1 MKTHNLSVIFMK
13 NRSICA
19 PGFAPA
25 LSLLALSLT
34 VGQAHSLEL
43 NPVVISA
50 TRTEQ
55 ALSEVLSSVSV
66 ITRQDIEKSQAPSL
80 ADLLQGEAGFEFGRN
95 GGPGSTTSFFL
106 RGQNSINVMLLIDG
120 VRSQVDGIG
129 ALQVTDM
136 PLAQIERIEILR
148 GNASALYGDAAV
160 GGVIS
165 IWTRQGKGQPVAY
178 GSVTLGSRNSNGLH
192 AGVGGTVNDLSF
204 NVQGGRTS
212 SNGFSAMNPSVNTR
226 VNPDN
231 DAYSNEY
238 VSAKLDKKIGAD
250 FNMGL
255 RLQSTR
261 AKADFDSGSSF
272 AGDKPSDIN
281 LLKSHNDQAGFYA
294 RMAVTDDWV
303 SALDFSHSSLGYENT
318 KNGSLL
324 IDGTLKG
331 TQDAL
336 RWFNTVQARMQS
348 SLSFGIEKSTDHYS
362 ASGSYG
368 YGMRREGMGYF
379 AGLTE
384 KMDRWTFQV
393 NARRD
398 QIQLSRTDDYGT
410 VSSVQNNNAG
420 LLGLGYTLTPAWR
433 LTATVSTGFRAPTAY
448 EVSTNPQVKSENY
461 ASKEVGASYS
471 TGEALARLVYF
482 QADTR
487 DAIDYDKNYRAVN
500 IGQTQNQGLEAT
512 LRAQWMGNTIKA
524 SMVSQDPRNLTLAMP
539 QARRAKTYGSLD
551 ISRPLAGY
559 DIGAKLYASGERKD
573 SPYASTMLGEYSV
586 WSFYAS
592 RKINEGWTARMR
604 LENVFD
610 KQYQLASGY
619 NTPGRGLFAT
629 LQYSPK

>member
-1 MKTHNLSVIFMK
+1 MK
-13 NRSICA
+13 NRWIRSR
-19 PGFAPA
+19 GFVPA
-25 LSLLALSLT
+25 LSFLALSVL
-34 VGQAHSLEL
+34 VGHAHSLEL

-50 TRTEQ
+50 TRTVQ
-55 ALSEVLSSVSV
+55 PLSEVLSSVSV

-106 RGQNSINVMLLIDG
+106 RGQNSINVVLLIDG

-165 IWTRQGKGQPVAY
+165 VWTRQGKGEPAAY
-178 GSVTLGSRNSNGLH
+178 GSVTLGSRNTYGLH

-204 NVQGGRTS
+204 HVQGGRAGS
-212 SNGFSAMNPSVNTR
+212 DGFSAMNPSMNAR

-231 DAYSNEY
+231 DGYSKEY
-238 VSAKLDKKIGAD
+238 VSANLDKKVAAD

-261 AKADFDSGSSF
+261 AQADFDSGSSF
-272 AGDKPSDIN
+272 AGDKPSDLN
-281 LLKSHNDQAGFYA
+281 LLKSHNDQASLYA
-294 RMAVTDDWV
+294 RKAITDHWV
-303 SALDFSHSSLGYENT
+303 SGLDFSHSSLGYENT
-318 KNGSLL
+318 KNGILL
-324 IDGTLKG
+324 NDGTLKG

-336 RWFNTVQARMQS
+336 RWFNTVQARKQS
-348 SLSFGIEKSTDHYS
+348 SFIFGIDKSIDHYS

-384 KMDRWTFQV
+384 KIDRWTFQL

-398 QIQLSRTDDYGT
+398 QIQLSRSDDYGT
-410 VSSVQNNNAG
+410 VGSVQNINSG
-420 LLGLGYTLTPAWR
+420 LLGLGYALTSAWR
-433 LTATVSTGFRAPTAY
+433 LTATVSSGFRAPTAY
-448 EVSTNPQVKSENY
+448 EVSTNTQVKSENY
-461 ASKEVGASYS
+461 VSKEVGVSYVA
-471 TGEALARLVYF
+471 GDALARLVYF
-482 QADTR
+482 QTDTR
-487 DAIDYDKNYRAVN
+487 DAIDYDPDYRAVN
-500 IGQTQNQGLEAT
+500 IGQTQNKGLEAS
-512 LRAQWMGNTIKA
+512 LRSQWMGNNIRA
-524 SMVSQDPRNLTLAMP
+524 SLVDQDPRNMTLGMP
-539 QARRAKTYGSLD
+539 QARRAKTYGSFD
-551 ISRPLAGY
+551 ISRPWAGY

-573 SPYASTMLGEYSV
+573 SPYSSTLLGGYAV

-592 RKINEGWTARMR
+592 RKIDERWTARLR
-604 LENVFD
+604 LENAFD
-610 KQYQLASGY
+610 KSYQLASGY
-619 NTPGRGLFAT
+619 NTPGRSVLAT

>member
-1 MKTHNLSVIFMK
+1 MK
-13 NRSICA
+13 NRWIRSR
-19 PGFAPA
+19 GFVPALSFLA
-25 LSLLALSLT
+25 LSLL
-34 VGQAHSLEL
+34 VGHAHSLEL
-43 NPVVISA
+43 NPVVVSA
-50 TRTEQ
+50 TRIEQ
-55 ALSEVLSSVSV
+55 PLSEVLSSVSV

-106 RGQNSINVMLLIDG
+106 RGQNSINVVLLIDG

-165 IWTRQGKGQPVAY
+165 VWTRQGKGEPAAY
-178 GSVTLGSRNSNGLH
+178 GSVTLGSRNTYGIH
-192 AGVGGTVNDLSF
+192 AGMGGTVNDLSF
-204 NVQGGRTS
+204 NVQGGRS
-212 SNGFSAMNPSVNTR
+212 GSDGFSAMNPSMNAR

-231 DAYSNEY
+231 DGYSKEY
-238 VSAKLDKKIGAD
+238 VSAKLDKKVNAD

-272 AGDKPSDIN
+272 SGDKPSDIN
-281 LLKSHNDQAGFYA
+281 VLKSHNDQAALYA
-294 RMAVTDDWV
+294 RKAITDHWV
-303 SALDFSHSSLGYENT
+303 SALDFAHSSLGYENT
-318 KNGSLL
+318 KNGILL
-324 IDGTLKG
+324 NDGTLKG

-336 RWFNTVQARMQS
+336 RWFNTVQARTQS
-348 SLSFGIEKSTDHYS
+348 SFIFGIDKSIDHYS

-384 KMDRWTFQV
+384 KMDRWTFQA

-410 VSSVQNNNAG
+410 VGSVQNINSG
-420 LLGLGYTLTPAWR
+420 LLGLGYALTPSWR

-448 EVSTNPQVKSENY
+448 EVSTNTQVKSENY
-461 ASKEVGASYS
+461 ASKEVGVSYVA
-471 TGEALARLVYF
+471 GDALARLVYF
-482 QADTR
+482 QTDTR

-500 IGQTQNQGLEAT
+500 IGQTDNKGLEAS
-512 LRAQWMGNTIKA
+512 LRSQWMGNNINV
-524 SMVSQDPRNLTLAMP
+524 SMVNQDPRNVTLGMP
-539 QARRAKTYGSLD
+539 QARRAKTYGSFD

-573 SPYASTMLGEYSV
+573 SPYSSTLLGGYAV

-592 RKINEGWTARMR
+592 RKIDERWTARLR
-604 LENVFD
+604 LENAFD
-610 KQYQLASGY
+610 KSYQLASGY

-629 LQYSPK
+629 LQYSPR

>member
-1 MKTHNLSVIFMK
+1 MK
-13 NRSICA
+13 NRLIR
-19 PGFAPA
+19 PRGFVPA
-25 LSLLALSLT
+25 LSVLAWSWLVS
-34 VGQAHSLEL
+34 QAHSLEL

-66 ITRQDIEKSQAPSL
+66 ITRQEIEKSQAPSL
-80 ADLLQGEAGFEFGRN
+80 ADLLQGETGFEFGRN

-106 RGQNSINVMLLIDG
+106 RGQNSINVVLLIDG

-165 IWTRQGKGQPVAY
+165 IWTRQGKGEPAAY
-178 GSVTLGSRNSNGLH
+178 GSVTLGSRNTYGIH

-204 NVQGGRTS
+204 NVQGGRS
-212 SNGFSAMNPSVNTR
+212 GSDGFSAMIPSMNAR

-231 DAYSNEY
+231 DGYIKEY
-238 VSAKLDKKIGAD
+238 VSAKLDKKIDAD

-261 AKADFDSGSSF
+261 AKADYDSGSSF

-281 LLKSHNDQAGFYA
+281 LLKSHNDQASLYA
-294 RMAVTDDWV
+294 RKAITDHWV

-318 KNGSLL
+318 KNSILL
-324 IDGTLKG
+324 NDGTLKG

-336 RWFNTVQARMQS
+336 RWFNTVQARTQS
-348 SLSFGIEKSTDHYS
+348 SISFGIDKSIDQYS
-362 ASGSYG
+362 ASGNYG

-410 VSSVQNNNAG
+410 VSSVQNINSG
-420 LLGLGYTLTPAWR
+420 LLGLGYSLTPAWR
-433 LTATVSTGFRAPTAY
+433 LTATVSSGFRAPTAY
-448 EVSTNPQVKSENY
+448 EVSTNTQVKSENY
-461 ASKEVGASYS
+461 ASKEVGASYA
-471 TGEALARLVYF
+471 TGDALARLVYF
-482 QADTR
+482 QTDTR

-500 IGQTQNQGLEAT
+500 IGQTENTGLEAT
-512 LRAQWMGNTIKA
+512 LRSQWMGNNIKA
-524 SMVSQDPRNLTLAMP
+524 SMVNQDPRNVTLGMP

-573 SPYASTMLGEYSV
+573 SPYSSTMLGGYSV
-586 WSFYAS
+586 LSFYAS
-592 RKINEGWTARMR
+592 QKIDERWSARVR

-629 LQYSPK
+629 LRYSPK

>member
-1 MKTHNLSVIFMK
+1 MK
-13 NRSICA
+13 NRLIRSR
-19 PGFAPA
+19 GFVPA
-25 LSLLALSLT
+25 LSVLALLLL
-34 VGQAHSLEL
+34 VGQVHSLEL

-50 TRTEQ
+50 TRIQ
-55 ALSEVLSSVSV
+55 QPLSEVLSSVSV

-106 RGQNSINVMLLIDG
+106 RGQNSINVVLLIDG

-165 IWTRQGKGQPVAY
+165 IWTRQGKGEPAAY
-178 GSVTLGSRNSNGLH
+178 GSVTLGSRNTYGMH

-204 NVQGGRTS
+204 NVQGGRTGS
-212 SNGFSAMNPSVNTR
+212 GGFSAMNPLMNAR

-231 DAYSNEY
+231 DGYSKEY
-238 VSAKLDKKIGAD
+238 VSAKLDKKVDAD

-281 LLKSHNDQAGFYA
+281 LLKSHNDQAALYA
-294 RMAVTDDWV
+294 RKAITDHWV
-303 SALDFSHSSLGYENT
+303 SALDFAHSSLGYENT

-336 RWFNTVQARMQS
+336 RWFNTVQARTQS
-348 SLSFGIEKSTDHYS
+348 SLSFGIDKSIDQYS
-362 ASGSYG
+362 ASGNYG
-368 YGMRREGMGYF
+368 YGMRREGLGYF

-384 KMDRWTFQV
+384 KMDRWTLQV

-410 VSSVQNNNAG
+410 VSSVQNSNSG
-420 LLGLGYTLTPAWR
+420 LLGLGYSLTPAWR

-448 EVSTNPQVKSENY
+448 EVSTNTQVKSENY
-461 ASKEVGASYS
+461 ASKEVAASYAS
-471 TGEALARLVYF
+471 GDALARLVYF
-482 QADTR
+482 QTDTR
-487 DAIDYDKNYRAVN
+487 DAIDYDKNYSAVN
-500 IGQTQNQGLEAT
+500 IGQTENKGLEAT
-512 LRAQWMGNTIKA
+512 LRSQWMGNNIKA
-524 SMVSQDPRNLTLAMP
+524 SMVNQDPRNVTLAMP

-559 DIGAKLYASGERKD
+559 DIGVKLYASGERKD
-573 SPYASTMLGEYSV
+573 SPYSSTMLGGYSV

-592 RKINEGWTARMR
+592 RKIDERWTARVR

-629 LQYSPK
+629 LQYSPQ

>member
-1 MKTHNLSVIFMK
+1 MK
-13 NRSICA
+13 NRWIRSR
-19 PGFAPA
+19 GFVPALSFLA
-25 LSLLALSLT
+25 LSLL
-34 VGQAHSLEL
+34 VGHAHSLEL
-43 NPVVISA
+43 NPVVVSA
-50 TRTEQ
+50 TRIEQ
-55 ALSEVLSSVSV
+55 PLSEVLSSVSV

-106 RGQNSINVMLLIDG
+106 RGQNSINVVLLIDG

-165 IWTRQGKGQPVAY
+165 VWTRQGKGEPAAY
-178 GSVTLGSRNSNGLH
+178 GSVTLGSRNTYGIH
-192 AGVGGTVNDLSF
+192 AGMGGTVNDLSF
-204 NVQGGRTS
+204 NVHGGRS
-212 SNGFSAMNPSVNTR
+212 GSDGFSAMNPSMNAR

-231 DAYSNEY
+231 DGYSKEY
-238 VSAKLDKKIGAD
+238 VSAKLDKKVNSD

-272 AGDKPSDIN
+272 SGDKPSDIN
-281 LLKSHNDQAGFYA
+281 VLKSHNDQAALYA
-294 RMAVTDDWV
+294 RKAITDHWV
-303 SALDFSHSSLGYENT
+303 SALDFAHSSLGYENT
-318 KNGSLL
+318 KNGILL
-324 IDGTLKG
+324 NDGTLKG

-336 RWFNTVQARMQS
+336 RWFNTVQARTQS
-348 SLSFGIEKSTDHYS
+348 SFIFGIDKSIDHYS

-384 KMDRWTFQV
+384 KMDRWTFQA

-410 VSSVQNNNAG
+410 VGSVQNINSG
-420 LLGLGYTLTPAWR
+420 LLGLGYALTPSWR

-448 EVSTNPQVKSENY
+448 EVSTNTQVKSENY
-461 ASKEVGASYS
+461 ASKEVGVSYVA
-471 TGEALARLVYF
+471 GDALARLVYF
-482 QADTR
+482 QTDTR

-500 IGQTQNQGLEAT
+500 IGQTDNKGLEAS
-512 LRAQWMGNTIKA
+512 LRSQWMGNNINV
-524 SMVSQDPRNLTLAMP
+524 SMVNQDPRNVTLGMP
-539 QARRAKTYGSLD
+539 QARRAKTYGSFD

-573 SPYASTMLGEYSV
+573 SPYSSTLLGGYAV

-592 RKINEGWTARMR
+592 RKIDERWTARLR
-604 LENVFD
+604 LENAFD
-610 KQYQLASGY
+610 KSYQLASGY

-629 LQYSPK
+629 LQYSPR

>member
-1 MKTHNLSVIFMK
+1 MK
-13 NRSICA
+13 NRLLRSR
-19 PGFAPA
+19 GFVPALSVLA
-25 LSLLALSLT
+25 LSLL

-43 NPVVISA
+43 NPMVISA

-55 ALSEVLSSVSV
+55 PLSEVLSSVSV

-106 RGQNSINVMLLIDG
+106 RGQNSINVVLLIDG

-165 IWTRQGKGQPVAY
+165 IWTLQGKGEPAAY
-178 GSVTLGSRNSNGLH
+178 GSVTLGSRNTYGIH
-192 AGVGGTVNDLSF
+192 AGMGGTLNDLSF
-204 NVQGGRTS
+204 NVQGGRS
-212 SNGFSAMNPSVNTR
+212 GSDGFSAMNPSMNAR

-231 DAYSNEY
+231 DGYSNEY
-238 VSAKLDKKIGAD
+238 VSAKLDKKVDAD

-272 AGDKPSDIN
+272 SGDKPSDIN
-281 LLKSHNDQAGFYA
+281 VLKSHNDQAALYA
-294 RMAVTDDWV
+294 HKAVTDHWV
-303 SALDFSHSSLGYENT
+303 TALDFAHSSLGYENT

-336 RWFNTVQARMQS
+336 RWFNTVQARTQS
-348 SLSFGIEKSTDHYS
+348 SLSFGIDKSIDQYS
-362 ASGSYG
+362 ASGNYG
-368 YGMRREGMGYF
+368 YGMRREGLGYF

-384 KMDRWTFQV
+384 KMDQWTLQV

-398 QIQLSRTDDYGT
+398 QIQLSRTNDYGT
-410 VSSVQNNNAG
+410 ASSVQNSNSG
-420 LLGLGYTLTPAWR
+420 LLGLGYSLTPSWR

-448 EVSTNPQVKSENY
+448 EISTNTQVKSENY
-461 ASKEVGASYS
+461 ASKEVGASYAA
-471 TGEALARLVYF
+471 GDALARLVYF
-482 QADTR
+482 QTDTR
-487 DAIDYDKNYRAVN
+487 DAIDYDKNFRAVN
-500 IGQTQNQGLEAT
+500 IGQTENKGLEAT
-512 LRAQWMGNTIKA
+512 LRSQWMGNNIKA
-524 SMVSQDPRNLTLAMP
+524 SMVNQDPRNVTLAMP

-573 SPYASTMLGEYSV
+573 SPYSSTMLGGYSV
-586 WSFYAS
+586 LSFYVS
-592 RKINEGWTARMR
+592 RKIDERWTARVR

-629 LQYSPK
+629 LQYSPN

>member
-1 MKTHNLSVIFMK
+1 
-13 NRSICA
+13 
-19 PGFAPA
+19 
-25 LSLLALSLT
+25 
-34 VGQAHSLEL
+34 
-43 NPVVISA
+43 
-50 TRTEQ
+50 
-55 ALSEVLSSVSV
+55 
-66 ITRQDIEKSQAPSL
+66 
-80 ADLLQGEAGFEFGRN
+80 
-95 GGPGSTTSFFL
+95 
-106 RGQNSINVMLLIDG
+106 
-120 VRSQVDGIG
+120 VDGIG

-165 IWTRQGKGQPVAY
+165 IWTRQGKGEPAAY
-178 GSVTLGSRNSNGLH
+178 GSVTLGSRNTYGIH
-192 AGVGGTVNDLSF
+192 AGMGGTLNDLSF
-204 NVQGGRTS
+204 NVQGGRS
-212 SNGFSAMNPSVNTR
+212 GSDGFSAMNPSMNAR

-231 DAYSNEY
+231 DGYSNEY
-238 VSAKLDKKIGAD
+238 VSAKLDKKVDAD

-272 AGDKPSDIN
+272 SGDKPSDIN
-281 LLKSHNDQAGFYA
+281 VLKSHNDQAALYA
-294 RMAVTDDWV
+294 RKAVTDHWV
-303 SALDFSHSSLGYENT
+303 TALDFAHSSLGYENT

-336 RWFNTVQARMQS
+336 RWFNTVQARTQS
-348 SLSFGIEKSTDHYS
+348 SLSFGIDKSIDQYS
-362 ASGSYG
+362 ASGNYG
-368 YGMRREGMGYF
+368 YGMRREGLGYF

-384 KMDRWTFQV
+384 KMDQWTLQV

-398 QIQLSRTDDYGT
+398 QIQLSRTNDYGT
-410 VSSVQNNNAG
+410 ASSVQNSNSG
-420 LLGLGYTLTPAWR
+420 LLGLGYSLTPSWR

-448 EVSTNPQVKSENY
+448 EISTNTQVKSENY
-461 ASKEVGASYS
+461 ASKEVGASYAA
-471 TGEALARLVYF
+471 GDALARLVYF
-482 QADTR
+482 QTDTR
-487 DAIDYDKNYRAVN
+487 DAIDYDKNFRAVN
-500 IGQTQNQGLEAT
+500 IGQTENKGLEAT
-512 LRAQWMGNTIKA
+512 LRSQWMGNNIKA
-524 SMVSQDPRNLTLAMP
+524 SMVNQDPRNVTLAMP

-573 SPYASTMLGEYSV
+573 SPYSSTMLGGYSV
-586 WSFYAS
+586 LSFYVS
-592 RKINEGWTARMR
+592 RKIDERWTARVR

-629 LQYSPK
+629 LQYSPN

>member
-1 MKTHNLSVIFMK
+1 MK
-13 NRSICA
+13 NRWIRSR
-19 PGFAPA
+19 GFVPVLSFLA
-25 LSLLALSLT
+25 LSLL
-34 VGQAHSLEL
+34 VGHAHSLEL
-43 NPVVISA
+43 NPVVVSA
-50 TRTEQ
+50 TRIEQ
-55 ALSEVLSSVSV
+55 PLSEVLSSVSV

-106 RGQNSINVMLLIDG
+106 RGQNSINVVLLIDG

-165 IWTRQGKGQPVAY
+165 VWTRQGKGEPAAY
-178 GSVTLGSRNSNGLH
+178 GSVTLGSRNTYGIH
-192 AGVGGTVNDLSF
+192 AGMGGTVNDLSF
-204 NVQGGRTS
+204 NVQGGRS
-212 SNGFSAMNPSVNTR
+212 GSDGFSAMNPSMNAR

-231 DAYSNEY
+231 DGYSKEY
-238 VSAKLDKKIGAD
+238 VSAKLDKKVNSD

-272 AGDKPSDIN
+272 SGDKPSDIN
-281 LLKSHNDQAGFYA
+281 VLKSRNDQAALYA
-294 RMAVTDDWV
+294 RKAITDHWV
-303 SALDFSHSSLGYENT
+303 SALDFAHSSLGYENT
-318 KNGSLL
+318 KNGILL
-324 IDGTLKG
+324 NDGTLKG

-336 RWFNTVQARMQS
+336 RWFNTVQARTQS
-348 SLSFGIEKSTDHYS
+348 SFIFGIDKSIDHYS

-384 KMDRWTFQV
+384 KMDRWTFQA

-410 VSSVQNNNAG
+410 VGSVQNINSG
-420 LLGLGYTLTPAWR
+420 LLGLGYALTPSWR

-448 EVSTNPQVKSENY
+448 EVSTNTQVKSENY
-461 ASKEVGASYS
+461 ASKEVGVSYVA
-471 TGEALARLVYF
+471 GDALARLVYF
-482 QADTR
+482 QTDTR

-500 IGQTQNQGLEAT
+500 IGQTDNKGLEAS
-512 LRAQWMGNTIKA
+512 LRSQWMGNNINV
-524 SMVSQDPRNLTLAMP
+524 SMVNQDPRNVTLGMP
-539 QARRAKTYGSLD
+539 QARRAKTYGSFD

-573 SPYASTMLGEYSV
+573 SPYSSTLLGGYAV

-592 RKINEGWTARMR
+592 RKIDERWTARLR
-604 LENVFD
+604 LENAFD
-610 KQYQLASGY
+610 KSYQLASGY

-629 LQYSPK
+629 LQYSPR

>member
-1 MKTHNLSVIFMK
+1 MK
-13 NRSICA
+13 NRLNRSR
-19 PGFAPA
+19 GFVPA
-25 LSLLALSLT
+25 LSVLAWSLL

-50 TRTEQ
+50 TRTAQ
-55 ALSEVLSSVSV
+55 PLSEVLSSVSV

-106 RGQNSINVMLLIDG
+106 RGQNSINVVLLIDG

-165 IWTRQGKGQPVAY
+165 IWTRQGKGEPAAY
-178 GSVTLGSRNSNGLH
+178 GSVTLGSRNTYGMH
-192 AGVGGTVNDLSF
+192 AGVGGTLNDLSF
-204 NVQGGRTS
+204 NVQGGRS
-212 SNGFSAMNPSVNTR
+212 GSDGFSAMNPSMNAR

-231 DAYSNEY
+231 DAYSKEY
-238 VSAKLDKKIGAD
+238 VSAKLDKKVDAD

-281 LLKSHNDQAGFYA
+281 LLKSHNDQAALYA
-294 RMAVTDDWV
+294 RKAITDHWV
-303 SALDFSHSSLGYENT
+303 SALDFAHSSLGYENT

-336 RWFNTVQARMQS
+336 RWFNTVQARTQS
-348 SLSFGIEKSTDHYS
+348 SLNFGIDKSIDQYS
-362 ASGSYG
+362 ASGNYG
-368 YGMRREGMGYF
+368 YGMRREGLGYF

-384 KMDRWTFQV
+384 KMDRWTLQV

-410 VSSVQNNNAG
+410 VSSVQNINSG

-448 EVSTNPQVKSENY
+448 EVSTNTQVKSENY
-461 ASKEVGASYS
+461 ASKEVAASYA
-471 TGEALARLVYF
+471 TGDSLARLVYF
-482 QADTR
+482 QTDTR
-487 DAIDYDKNYRAVN
+487 DAIDYDKNYSAVN
-500 IGQTQNQGLEAT
+500 IGQTENQGLEAT
-512 LRAQWMGNTIKA
+512 LRSQWMGNNVKA
-524 SMVSQDPRNLTLAMP
+524 SMVNQDPRNVTLAMP

-559 DIGAKLYASGERKD
+559 DIGVKLYASGERKD
-573 SPYASTMLGEYSV
+573 SPYSSTMLGGYSV

-592 RKINEGWTARMR
+592 RKIDERWTARVR

>member
-1 MKTHNLSVIFMK
+1 MK
-13 NRSICA
+13 NRWIRSR
-19 PGFAPA
+19 GFVPALSFLA
-25 LSLLALSLT
+25 LSLL
-34 VGQAHSLEL
+34 VGHAHSLEL
-43 NPVVISA
+43 NPVVVSA
-50 TRTEQ
+50 TRIEQ
-55 ALSEVLSSVSV
+55 PLSEVLSSVSV

-106 RGQNSINVMLLIDG
+106 RGQNSINVVLLIDG

-165 IWTRQGKGQPVAY
+165 VWTRQGKGEPAAY
-178 GSVTLGSRNSNGLH
+178 GSVTLGSRNTYGIH
-192 AGVGGTVNDLSF
+192 AGMGGTVNDLSF
-204 NVQGGRTS
+204 NVQGGRS
-212 SNGFSAMNPSVNTR
+212 GSDGFSAMNPLMNAR

-231 DAYSNEY
+231 DGYSKEY
-238 VSAKLDKKIGAD
+238 VSAKLDKKVNAD

-272 AGDKPSDIN
+272 SGDKPSDIN
-281 LLKSHNDQAGFYA
+281 VLKSHNDQAAFYA
-294 RMAVTDDWV
+294 RKAITDHWV
-303 SALDFSHSSLGYENT
+303 SALDFAHSSLGYENT
-318 KNGSLL
+318 KNGILL
-324 IDGTLKG
+324 NDGTLKG

-336 RWFNTVQARMQS
+336 RWFNTVQARTQS
-348 SLSFGIEKSTDHYS
+348 SFIFGIDKSIDHYS

-384 KMDRWTFQV
+384 KMDRWTFQA

-410 VSSVQNNNAG
+410 VGSVQNINSG
-420 LLGLGYTLTPAWR
+420 LLGLGYALTPSWR

-448 EVSTNPQVKSENY
+448 EVSTNTQVKSENY
-461 ASKEVGASYS
+461 ASKEVGVSYVA
-471 TGEALARLVYF
+471 GDALARLVYF
-482 QADTR
+482 QTDTR

-500 IGQTQNQGLEAT
+500 IGQTDNKGLEAS
-512 LRAQWMGNTIKA
+512 LRSQWMGNNIKV
-524 SMVSQDPRNLTLAMP
+524 SMVNQDPRNVTLGMP
-539 QARRAKTYGSLD
+539 QARRAKTYGSFD

-573 SPYASTMLGEYSV
+573 SPYSSTLLGGYAV

-592 RKINEGWTARMR
+592 RKIDERWTARLR
-604 LENVFD
+604 LENAFD
-610 KQYQLASGY
+610 KSYQLASGY

-629 LQYSPK
+629 LQYSPR

>member
-1 MKTHNLSVIFMK
+1 MK
-13 NRSICA
+13 NRWIRSR
-19 PGFAPA
+19 GFVPALSFLA
-25 LSLLALSLT
+25 LSLL
-34 VGQAHSLEL
+34 VGHAHSLEL
-43 NPVVISA
+43 NPVVVSA
-50 TRTEQ
+50 TRIEQ
-55 ALSEVLSSVSV
+55 PLSEVLSSVSV

-106 RGQNSINVMLLIDG
+106 RGQNSINVVLLIDG

-165 IWTRQGKGQPVAY
+165 VWTRQGKGEPAAY
-178 GSVTLGSRNSNGLH
+178 GSVTLGSRNTYGIH
-192 AGVGGTVNDLSF
+192 AGMGGTVNDLSF
-204 NVQGGRTS
+204 NVQGGRS
-212 SNGFSAMNPSVNTR
+212 GSDGFSAMNPPMNAR

-231 DAYSNEY
+231 DGYSKEY
-238 VSAKLDKKIGAD
+238 VSAKLDKKVNAD

-272 AGDKPSDIN
+272 SGDKPSDIN
-281 LLKSHNDQAGFYA
+281 VLKSHNDQAALYA
-294 RMAVTDDWV
+294 RKAITDHWV
-303 SALDFSHSSLGYENT
+303 SALDFAHSSLGYENT
-318 KNGSLL
+318 KNGILL
-324 IDGTLKG
+324 NDGTLKG

-336 RWFNTVQARMQS
+336 RWFNTVQARTQS
-348 SLSFGIEKSTDHYS
+348 SFIFGIDKSIDHYS

-384 KMDRWTFQV
+384 KMDRWTFQA

-410 VSSVQNNNAG
+410 VGSVQNINSG
-420 LLGLGYTLTPAWR
+420 LLGLGYALTPSWR

-448 EVSTNPQVKSENY
+448 EVSTNTQVKSENY
-461 ASKEVGASYS
+461 ASKEVGVSYVA
-471 TGEALARLVYF
+471 GDALARLVYF
-482 QADTR
+482 QTDTR

-500 IGQTQNQGLEAT
+500 IGQTDNKGLEAS
-512 LRAQWMGNTIKA
+512 LRSQWMGNNINV
-524 SMVSQDPRNLTLAMP
+524 SMVNQDPRNVTLGMP
-539 QARRAKTYGSLD
+539 QARRAKTYGSFD

-573 SPYASTMLGEYSV
+573 SPYSSTLLGGYAV

-592 RKINEGWTARMR
+592 RKIDERWTARLR
-604 LENVFD
+604 LENAFD
-610 KQYQLASGY
+610 KSYQLASGY

-629 LQYSPK
+629 LQYSPR

>member
-1 MKTHNLSVIFMK
+1 MK
-13 NRSICA
+13 NRWIRSR
-19 PGFAPA
+19 GFVPALSFLA
-25 LSLLALSLT
+25 LSLL
-34 VGQAHSLEL
+34 VGHAHSLEL
-43 NPVVISA
+43 NPVVVSA
-50 TRTEQ
+50 TRIEQ
-55 ALSEVLSSVSV
+55 PLSEVLSSVSV

-106 RGQNSINVMLLIDG
+106 RGQNSINVVLLIDG

-165 IWTRQGKGQPVAY
+165 VWTRQGKGEPAAY
-178 GSVTLGSRNSNGLH
+178 GSVTLGSRNTYGIH
-192 AGVGGTVNDLSF
+192 AGMGGTVNDLSF
-204 NVQGGRTS
+204 NVQGGRS
-212 SNGFSAMNPSVNTR
+212 GSDGFSAMNPSMNAR

-231 DAYSNEY
+231 DGYSKEY
-238 VSAKLDKKIGAD
+238 VSAKLDKKVNAD

-272 AGDKPSDIN
+272 SGDKPSDIN
-281 LLKSHNDQAGFYA
+281 VLKSHNDQAALYA
-294 RMAVTDDWV
+294 RKAITDHWV
-303 SALDFSHSSLGYENT
+303 SALDFAHSSLGYENT
-318 KNGSLL
+318 KNGILL
-324 IDGTLKG
+324 NDGTLKG

-336 RWFNTVQARMQS
+336 RWFNTVQARTQS
-348 SLSFGIEKSTDHYS
+348 SFIFGIDKSIDHYS

-384 KMDRWTFQV
+384 KMDRWTFQA

-410 VSSVQNNNAG
+410 VGSVQNINSG
-420 LLGLGYTLTPAWR
+420 LLGLGYALTPSWR

-448 EVSTNPQVKSENY
+448 EVSTNTQVKSENY
-461 ASKEVGASYS
+461 ASKEVGVSYVA
-471 TGEALARLVYF
+471 GDALARLVYF
-482 QADTR
+482 QTDTR

-500 IGQTQNQGLEAT
+500 IGQTDNKGLEAS
-512 LRAQWMGNTIKA
+512 LRSQWMGNNINV
-524 SMVSQDPRNLTLAMP
+524 SMVNQDPRNVTLGMP
-539 QARRAKTYGSLD
+539 QARRAKTYGSFD
-551 ISRPLAGY
+551 ISRPLASY

-573 SPYASTMLGEYSV
+573 SPYSSTLLGGYAV

-592 RKINEGWTARMR
+592 RKIDERWTARLR
-604 LENVFD
+604 LENAFD
-610 KQYQLASGY
+610 KSYQLASGY

-629 LQYSPK
+629 LQYSPR

>member
-1 MKTHNLSVIFMK
+1 MK
-13 NRSICA
+13 NRLIR
-19 PGFAPA
+19 PRGFAPA
-25 LSLLALSLT
+25 VSVLALSLL

-43 NPVVISA
+43 NPVVVSA

-66 ITRQDIEKSQAPSL
+66 ITRQEIEKSQAPSL
-80 ADLLQGEAGFEFGRN
+80 ADLLQGETGFEFGRN

-106 RGQNSINVMLLIDG
+106 RGQNSINVVVLIDG

-165 IWTRQGKGQPVAY
+165 IWTRQGKGEPAAY
-178 GSVTLGSRNSNGLH
+178 GSVTLGSRNTYGMH

-204 NVQGGRTS
+204 NVQGGRS
-212 SNGFSAMNPSVNTR
+212 GSDGFSAMIPSMNAR

-231 DAYSNEY
+231 DGYIKEY
-238 VSAKLDKKIGAD
+238 VSAKLDKKVDAGL
-250 FNMGL
+250 NMSL

-261 AKADFDSGSSF
+261 AKADYDSGSSF

-281 LLKSHNDQAGFYA
+281 LLKSHNDQASLYA
-294 RMAVTDDWV
+294 RKAITDHWV

-318 KNGSLL
+318 KNSILL
-324 IDGTLKG
+324 NDGTLKG

-336 RWFNTVQARMQS
+336 RWFNTVQARTQS
-348 SLSFGIEKSTDHYS
+348 SISFGIDKSLDHYS
-362 ASGSYG
+362 ASGNYG

-410 VSSVQNNNAG
+410 VSSVQNINSG
-420 LLGLGYTLTPAWR
+420 LLGLGYTLTSAWR

-448 EVSTNPQVKSENY
+448 EVSTNTQVKSENY
-461 ASKEVGASYS
+461 ASKEVGASYAA
-471 TGEALARLVYF
+471 GDALARLVYF
-482 QADTR
+482 QTDTR

-500 IGQTQNQGLEAT
+500 IGQTENTGLEAT
-512 LRAQWMGNTIKA
+512 LQSQWMGNNIKA
-524 SMVSQDPRNLTLAMP
+524 SMVNQDPRNVTLGMP

-573 SPYASTMLGEYSV
+573 SPYSSTMLGGYSV
-586 WSFYAS
+586 LSFYAS
-592 RKINEGWTARMR
+592 QKIDERWSARVR

-629 LQYSPK
+629 LRYSPN

>member
-1 MKTHNLSVIFMK
+1 MK
-13 NRSICA
+13 NRSFCA
-19 PGFAPA
+19 RGFAHAPSWLA
-25 LSLLALSLT
+25 LSLL

-43 NPVVISA
+43 NPVVVSA
-50 TRTEQ
+50 TRLEQ

-106 RGQNSINVMLLIDG
+106 RGQNSINVVLLIDG

-165 IWTRQGKGQPVAY
+165 IWTRQGKGEPAAY
-178 GSVTLGSRNSNGLH
+178 GSVTLGSRNTFGIH

-204 NVQGGRTS
+204 NVQGGRS
-212 SNGFSAMNPSVNTR
+212 GSDGFSAMSPSMNER

-231 DAYSNEY
+231 DGYSKEY
-238 VSAKLDKKIGAD
+238 VSAKLDKKVDTG

-272 AGDKPSDIN
+272 AGDKPSDTN
-281 LLKSHNDQAGFYA
+281 LLKSHNDQASLYA
-294 RMAVTDDWV
+294 RKAITDVWV

-318 KNGSLL
+318 KNSILL
-324 IDGTLKG
+324 SDGTLKG
-331 TQDAL
+331 TQDTL
-336 RWFNTVQARMQS
+336 RWFNTVQARTQS
-348 SLSFGIEKSTDHYS
+348 SLSFGIDKSIDHYS
-362 ASGSYG
+362 ASGNYG

-384 KMDRWTFQV
+384 KMDHWTFQV

-410 VSSVQNNNAG
+410 VSSVQNINSG
-420 LLGLGYTLTPAWR
+420 LLGLGYSLTPAWR

-448 EVSTNPQVKSENY
+448 EVSTNTQVKSENY
-461 ASKEVGASYS
+461 ASKEVGASYAA
-471 TGEALARLVYF
+471 GDALARLVYF
-482 QADTR
+482 QTDTR

-500 IGQTQNQGLEAT
+500 IGQTENKGLEAT
-512 LRAQWMGNTIKA
+512 LRSQWMGNNIKA
-524 SMVSQDPRNLTLAMP
+524 SMVNQDPRNVTLGMP
-539 QARRAKTYGSLD
+539 QARRAKAYGSLD

-573 SPYASTMLGEYSV
+573 SPYSSTMLGGYSV

-592 RKINEGWTARMR
+592 RKIDERWTARVR

-619 NTPGRGLFAT
+619 NTPGRVLLAT

>member
-1 MKTHNLSVIFMK
+1 MK
-13 NRSICA
+13 NRWIRSHDFVPA
-19 PGFAPA
+19 LSFLA
-25 LSLLALSLT
+25 LSLL
-34 VGQAHSLEL
+34 VGHAHSLEL
-43 NPVVISA
+43 NPVVVSA
-50 TRTEQ
+50 TRIEQ
-55 ALSEVLSSVSV
+55 PLSEVLSSVSV

-106 RGQNSINVMLLIDG
+106 RGQNSINVVLLIDG

-129 ALQVTDM
+129 ALQVTDI

-165 IWTRQGKGQPVAY
+165 VWTRQGKGEPAAY
-178 GSVTLGSRNSNGLH
+178 GSVTLGSRNTYGIH
-192 AGVGGTVNDLSF
+192 AGMGGTVNDLSF
-204 NVQGGRTS
+204 NVQGGRS
-212 SNGFSAMNPSVNTR
+212 GSDGFSVMNPSMNAR

-231 DAYSNEY
+231 DGYSKEY
-238 VSAKLDKKIGAD
+238 VSAKLDKKVNAD

-272 AGDKPSDIN
+272 SGDKPSDIN
-281 LLKSHNDQAGFYA
+281 VLKSHSDQAALYA
-294 RMAVTDDWV
+294 RKAITDHWV
-303 SALDFSHSSLGYENT
+303 SALDFAHSSLGYENT
-318 KNGSLL
+318 KNGILL
-324 IDGTLKG
+324 NDGTLKG

-336 RWFNTVQARMQS
+336 RWFNTVQARTQS
-348 SLSFGIEKSTDHYS
+348 SFIFGIDKSIDHYS

-384 KMDRWTFQV
+384 KMDRWTFQA

-410 VSSVQNNNAG
+410 VGSVQNINSG
-420 LLGLGYTLTPAWR
+420 LLGLGYALTPSWR

-448 EVSTNPQVKSENY
+448 EVSTNTQVKSENY
-461 ASKEVGASYS
+461 ASKEVGVSYVA
-471 TGEALARLVYF
+471 GDALARLVYF
-482 QADTR
+482 QTDTR

-500 IGQTQNQGLEAT
+500 IGQTDNKGLEAS
-512 LRAQWMGNTIKA
+512 LRSQWMGNNINV
-524 SMVSQDPRNLTLAMP
+524 SMVNQDPRNVTLGMP
-539 QARRAKTYGSLD
+539 QARRAKTYGSVD

-573 SPYASTMLGEYSV
+573 SPYSSTLLGGYAV

-592 RKINEGWTARMR
+592 RKIDERWTARLR
-604 LENVFD
+604 LENAFD
-610 KQYQLASGY
+610 KSYQLASGY

-629 LQYSPK
+629 LQYSPR

>member
-1 MKTHNLSVIFMK
+1 MK
-13 NRSICA
+13 NRWIRSR
-19 PGFAPA
+19 GFVPALSFLA
-25 LSLLALSLT
+25 LSLL
-34 VGQAHSLEL
+34 VGHAHSLEL
-43 NPVVISA
+43 NPVVVSA
-50 TRTEQ
+50 TRIEQ
-55 ALSEVLSSVSV
+55 PLSEVLSSVSV

-106 RGQNSINVMLLIDG
+106 RGQNSINVVLLIDG

-165 IWTRQGKGQPVAY
+165 VWTRQGKGEPAAY
-178 GSVTLGSRNSNGLH
+178 GSVTLGSRNTYGIH
-192 AGVGGTVNDLSF
+192 AGMGGTVNDLSF
-204 NVQGGRTS
+204 NVQGGRS
-212 SNGFSAMNPSVNTR
+212 GSDGFSVMNPSMNAR

-231 DAYSNEY
+231 DGYSKEY
-238 VSAKLDKKIGAD
+238 VSAKLDKKVNSD

-272 AGDKPSDIN
+272 SGDKPSDIN
-281 LLKSHNDQAGFYA
+281 VLKSHNDQAALYA
-294 RMAVTDDWV
+294 RKAITDHWV
-303 SALDFSHSSLGYENT
+303 SALDFAHSSLGYENT
-318 KNGSLL
+318 KNGILL
-324 IDGTLKG
+324 NDGTLKG

-336 RWFNTVQARMQS
+336 RWFNTVQARTQS
-348 SLSFGIEKSTDHYS
+348 SFIFGIDKSIDHYS

-384 KMDRWTFQV
+384 KMDRWTFQA

-410 VSSVQNNNAG
+410 VGSVQNINSG
-420 LLGLGYTLTPAWR
+420 LLGLGYALTPSWR

-448 EVSTNPQVKSENY
+448 EVSTNTQVKSENY
-461 ASKEVGASYS
+461 ASKEVGVSYVA
-471 TGEALARLVYF
+471 GDALARLVYF
-482 QADTR
+482 QTDTR

-500 IGQTQNQGLEAT
+500 IGQTDNKGLEAS
-512 LRAQWMGNTIKA
+512 LRSQWMGNNINV
-524 SMVSQDPRNLTLAMP
+524 SMVNQDPRNVTLGMP
-539 QARRAKTYGSLD
+539 QARRAKTYGSFD

-573 SPYASTMLGEYSV
+573 SPYSSTLLGGYAV

-592 RKINEGWTARMR
+592 RKIDERWTARLR
-604 LENVFD
+604 LENAFD
-610 KQYQLASGY
+610 KSYQLASGY

-629 LQYSPK
+629 LQYSPR

>member
-1 MKTHNLSVIFMK
+1 MK
-13 NRSICA
+13 NRLIR
-19 PGFAPA
+19 PRGFVPA
-25 LSLLALSLT
+25 LSVLAWSLLVS
-34 VGQAHSLEL
+34 QAHSLEL

-66 ITRQDIEKSQAPSL
+66 ITRQEIEKSQAPSL
-80 ADLLQGEAGFEFGRN
+80 ADLLQGETGFEFGRN

-106 RGQNSINVMLLIDG
+106 RGQNSINVVLLIDG

-165 IWTRQGKGQPVAY
+165 IWTRQGKGEPAAY
-178 GSVTLGSRNSNGLH
+178 GSVTLGSRNTYGIH

-204 NVQGGRTS
+204 NVQGGRS
-212 SNGFSAMNPSVNTR
+212 GSDGFSAMIPSMNAR

-231 DAYSNEY
+231 DGYIKEY
-238 VSAKLDKKIGAD
+238 VSAKLDKKLDPD

-261 AKADFDSGSSF
+261 AKADYDSGSSF

-281 LLKSHNDQAGFYA
+281 LLKSHNDQASLYTRKA
-294 RMAVTDDWV
+294 ITDHWV

-318 KNGSLL
+318 KNSILL
-324 IDGTLKG
+324 NDGTLKG

-336 RWFNTVQARMQS
+336 RWFNTVQARTQS
-348 SLSFGIEKSTDHYS
+348 SISFGIDKSIDNYS
-362 ASGSYG
+362 ASGNYG

-410 VSSVQNNNAG
+410 VSSVQNINSG
-420 LLGLGYTLTPAWR
+420 LLGLGYSLTPAWR
-433 LTATVSTGFRAPTAY
+433 LTATVSSGFRAPTAY
-448 EVSTNPQVKSENY
+448 EVSTNTQVKSENY
-461 ASKEVGASYS
+461 ASKEVGASYA
-471 TGEALARLVYF
+471 TGDALARLVYF
-482 QADTR
+482 QTDTR

-500 IGQTQNQGLEAT
+500 IGQTENTGLEAT
-512 LRAQWMGNTIKA
+512 LRSQWMGNNIKA
-524 SMVSQDPRNLTLAMP
+524 SMVNQDPRNVTLGMP

-573 SPYASTMLGEYSV
+573 SPYSSTMLGGYSV
-586 WSFYAS
+586 LSFYAS
-592 RKINEGWTARMR
+592 RKIDERWSARVR

-629 LQYSPK
+629 LRYSPK

>member
-1 MKTHNLSVIFMK
+1 MK
-13 NRSICA
+13 NRLIRSR
-19 PGFAPA
+19 GFVPA
-25 LSLLALSLT
+25 LSVFAWSLL

-55 ALSEVLSSVSV
+55 PLSEVLSSVSV
-66 ITRQDIEKSQAPSL
+66 ITRQEIEKSQAPSL

-106 RGQNSINVMLLIDG
+106 RGQNSINVVLLIDG

-129 ALQVTDM
+129 ALQVTDI

-165 IWTRQGKGQPVAY
+165 IWTRQGKGEPAAY
-178 GSVTLGSRNSNGLH
+178 GSVTLGSRNTYGIH

-204 NVQGGRTS
+204 NVQGGRS
-212 SNGFSAMNPSVNTR
+212 GSDGFSAMNPSMNAR

-231 DAYSNEY
+231 DAYSKEY
-238 VSAKLDKKIGAD
+238 VSAKLDKKVDAGL
-250 FNMGL
+250 NMGL

-281 LLKSHNDQAGFYA
+281 LLKSHNDQASLYA
-294 RMAVTDDWV
+294 RKAITDHWV
-303 SALDFSHSSLGYENT
+303 SALDFSYSSLGYENT
-318 KNGSLL
+318 KNGILL

-336 RWFNTVQARMQS
+336 RWFNTVQARTQS
-348 SLSFGIEKSTDHYS
+348 SISFGIDKSIDHYS
-362 ASGSYG
+362 ASGNYG

-410 VSSVQNNNAG
+410 VSSVQNINSG
-420 LLGLGYTLTPAWR
+420 LLGLGYSLTSAWR

-448 EVSTNPQVKSENY
+448 EVSTNTQVKSENY
-461 ASKEVGASYS
+461 ASKEVGASYV
-471 TGEALARLVYF
+471 TGDALARLVYF
-482 QADTR
+482 QTDTR

-500 IGQTQNQGLEAT
+500 IGQTENTGLEAT
-512 LRAQWMGNTIKA
+512 LQSQWMGNNIKA
-524 SMVSQDPRNLTLAMP
+524 SMVNQDPRNVTLGMP

-573 SPYASTMLGEYSV
+573 SPYSSTMLGGYSV
-586 WSFYAS
+586 LSFYAS
-592 RKINEGWTARMR
+592 RKIDERWTARVR

-610 KQYQLASGY
+610 KQYQLANGY

>member
-1 MKTHNLSVIFMK
+1 MK
-13 NRSICA
+13 NRWIRSR
-19 PGFAPA
+19 GFVPALSFLA
-25 LSLLALSLT
+25 LSLL
-34 VGQAHSLEL
+34 VGHAHSLEL
-43 NPVVISA
+43 NPVVVSA
-50 TRTEQ
+50 TRIEQ
-55 ALSEVLSSVSV
+55 PLSEVLSSVSV

-106 RGQNSINVMLLIDG
+106 RGQNSINVVLLIDG

-165 IWTRQGKGQPVAY
+165 VWTRQGKGEPAAY
-178 GSVTLGSRNSNGLH
+178 GSVTLGSRNTYGIH
-192 AGVGGTVNDLSF
+192 AGMGGTVNDLSF
-204 NVQGGRTS
+204 NVQGGRS
-212 SNGFSAMNPSVNTR
+212 GSDGFSAMNPLMNAR

-231 DAYSNEY
+231 DGYSKEY
-238 VSAKLDKKIGAD
+238 VSAKLDKKVNAD

-272 AGDKPSDIN
+272 SGDKPSDIN
-281 LLKSHNDQAGFYA
+281 VLKSHNDQAALYA
-294 RMAVTDDWV
+294 RKAITDHWV
-303 SALDFSHSSLGYENT
+303 SALDFAHSSLGYENT
-318 KNGSLL
+318 KNGILL
-324 IDGTLKG
+324 NDGTLKG

-336 RWFNTVQARMQS
+336 RWFNTVQARTQS
-348 SLSFGIEKSTDHYS
+348 SFIFGIDKSIDHYS

-384 KMDRWTFQV
+384 KMDRWTFQA

-410 VSSVQNNNAG
+410 VGSVQNINSG
-420 LLGLGYTLTPAWR
+420 LLGLGYALTPSWR

-448 EVSTNPQVKSENY
+448 EVSTNTQVKSENY
-461 ASKEVGASYS
+461 ASKEVGVSYVA
-471 TGEALARLVYF
+471 GDALARLVYF
-482 QADTR
+482 QTDTR

-500 IGQTQNQGLEAT
+500 IGQTDNKGLEAS
-512 LRAQWMGNTIKA
+512 LRSQWMGNNINV
-524 SMVSQDPRNLTLAMP
+524 SMVNQDPRNVTLGMP
-539 QARRAKTYGSLD
+539 QARRAKTYGSFD

-573 SPYASTMLGEYSV
+573 SPYSSTLLGGYAV

-592 RKINEGWTARMR
+592 RKIDERWTARLR
-604 LENVFD
+604 LENAFD
-610 KQYQLASGY
+610 KSYQLASGY

-629 LQYSPK
+629 LQYSPR

>member
-1 MKTHNLSVIFMK
+1 MK
-13 NRSICA
+13 NRLLRSR
-19 PGFAPA
+19 GFVPALSVLA
-25 LSLLALSLT
+25 LSLL

-43 NPVVISA
+43 NPMVISA

-55 ALSEVLSSVSV
+55 PLSEVLSSVSV

-106 RGQNSINVMLLIDG
+106 RGQNSINVVLLIDG

-165 IWTRQGKGQPVAY
+165 IWTRQGKGEPAAY
-178 GSVTLGSRNSNGLH
+178 GSVTLGSRNTYGIH
-192 AGVGGTVNDLSF
+192 AGMGGTLNDLSF
-204 NVQGGRTS
+204 NVQGGRS
-212 SNGFSAMNPSVNTR
+212 GSDGFSAMNPSMNAR

-231 DAYSNEY
+231 DGYSNEY
-238 VSAKLDKKIGAD
+238 VSAKLDKKVDAD

-272 AGDKPSDIN
+272 SGDKPSDIN
-281 LLKSHNDQAGFYA
+281 VLKSHNDQAALYA
-294 RMAVTDDWV
+294 RKAVTDHWV
-303 SALDFSHSSLGYENT
+303 TALDFAHSSLGYENT

-336 RWFNTVQARMQS
+336 RWFNTVQARTQS
-348 SLSFGIEKSTDHYS
+348 SLSFGIDKSIDQYS
-362 ASGSYG
+362 ASGNYG
-368 YGMRREGMGYF
+368 YGMRREGLGYF

-384 KMDRWTFQV
+384 KMDQWTLQV

-398 QIQLSRTDDYGT
+398 QIQLSRTNDYGT
-410 VSSVQNNNAG
+410 ASSVQNSNSG
-420 LLGLGYTLTPAWR
+420 LLGLGYSLTPSWR

-448 EVSTNPQVKSENY
+448 EISTNTQVKSENY
-461 ASKEVGASYS
+461 ASKEVGASYAA
-471 TGEALARLVYF
+471 GDALARLVYF
-482 QADTR
+482 QTDTR
-487 DAIDYDKNYRAVN
+487 DAIDYDKNFRAVN
-500 IGQTQNQGLEAT
+500 IGQTENKGLEAT
-512 LRAQWMGNTIKA
+512 LRSQWMGNNIKA
-524 SMVSQDPRNLTLAMP
+524 SMVNQDPRNVTLAMP

-573 SPYASTMLGEYSV
+573 SPYSSTMLGGYSV
-586 WSFYAS
+586 LSFYVS
-592 RKINEGWTARMR
+592 RKIDERWTARVR

-629 LQYSPK
+629 LQYSPN

>member
-1 MKTHNLSVIFMK
+1 MK
-13 NRSICA
+13 NRWIRSR
-19 PGFAPA
+19 GFVPALSFLA
-25 LSLLALSLT
+25 LSLL
-34 VGQAHSLEL
+34 VGHAHSLEL
-43 NPVVISA
+43 NPVVVSA
-50 TRTEQ
+50 TRIEQ
-55 ALSEVLSSVSV
+55 PLSEVLSSVSV

-106 RGQNSINVMLLIDG
+106 RGQNSINVVLLIDG

-165 IWTRQGKGQPVAY
+165 VWTRQGKGEPAAY
-178 GSVTLGSRNSNGLH
+178 GSVTLGSRNTYGIH
-192 AGVGGTVNDLSF
+192 AGMGGTVNDLSF
-204 NVQGGRTS
+204 NVQGGRS
-212 SNGFSAMNPSVNTR
+212 GSDGFSAMNPSMNAR

-231 DAYSNEY
+231 DGYSKEY
-238 VSAKLDKKIGAD
+238 VSAKLDKKVNSD

-272 AGDKPSDIN
+272 SGDKPSDIN
-281 LLKSHNDQAGFYA
+281 VLKSHNDQAALYA
-294 RMAVTDDWV
+294 RKAITDHWV
-303 SALDFSHSSLGYENT
+303 SALDFAHSSLGYENT
-318 KNGSLL
+318 KNGILL
-324 IDGTLKG
+324 NDGTLKG

-336 RWFNTVQARMQS
+336 RWFNTVQARTQS
-348 SLSFGIEKSTDHYS
+348 SFIFGIDKSIDHYS

-384 KMDRWTFQV
+384 KMDRWTFQA

-410 VSSVQNNNAG
+410 VGSVQNINSG
-420 LLGLGYTLTPAWR
+420 LLGLGYALTPSWR

-448 EVSTNPQVKSENY
+448 EVSTNTQVKSENY
-461 ASKEVGASYS
+461 ASKEVGVSYVA
-471 TGEALARLVYF
+471 GDALARLVYF
-482 QADTR
+482 QTDTR

-500 IGQTQNQGLEAT
+500 IGQTDNKGLEAS
-512 LRAQWMGNTIKA
+512 LRSQWMGNNINV
-524 SMVSQDPRNLTLAMP
+524 SMVNQDPRNVTLGMP
-539 QARRAKTYGSLD
+539 QARRAKTYGSFD

-573 SPYASTMLGEYSV
+573 SPYSSTLLGGYAV

-592 RKINEGWTARMR
+592 RKIDERWTARLR
-604 LENVFD
+604 LENAFD
-610 KQYQLASGY
+610 KSYQLASGY

-629 LQYSPK
+629 LQYSPR

>member
-1 MKTHNLSVIFMK
+1 MK
-13 NRSICA
+13 NRLIR
-19 PGFAPA
+19 PRGFVPA
-25 LSLLALSLT
+25 LSVLAWSLLVS
-34 VGQAHSLEL
+34 QAHSLEL

-66 ITRQDIEKSQAPSL
+66 ITRQEIEKSQAPSL
-80 ADLLQGEAGFEFGRN
+80 ADLLQGETGFEFGRN

-106 RGQNSINVMLLIDG
+106 RGQNSINVVLLIDG

-165 IWTRQGKGQPVAY
+165 IWTRQGKGEPAAY
-178 GSVTLGSRNSNGLH
+178 GSVTLGSRNTYGIH

-204 NVQGGRTS
+204 NVQGGRS
-212 SNGFSAMNPSVNTR
+212 GSDGFSAMIPSMNAR

-231 DAYSNEY
+231 DGYIKEY
-238 VSAKLDKKIGAD
+238 VSAKLDKKIDAD

-261 AKADFDSGSSF
+261 AKADYDSGSSF

-281 LLKSHNDQAGFYA
+281 LLKSHNDQASLYTRKA
-294 RMAVTDDWV
+294 ITDHWV

-318 KNGSLL
+318 KNSILL
-324 IDGTLKG
+324 NDGTLKG

-336 RWFNTVQARMQS
+336 RWFNTVQARTQS
-348 SLSFGIEKSTDHYS
+348 SISFGIDKSIDQYS
-362 ASGSYG
+362 ASGNYG

-410 VSSVQNNNAG
+410 VSSVQNINSG
-420 LLGLGYTLTPAWR
+420 LLGLGYSLTPAWR
-433 LTATVSTGFRAPTAY
+433 LTATVSSGFRAPTAY
-448 EVSTNPQVKSENY
+448 EVSTNTQVKSENY
-461 ASKEVGASYS
+461 ASKEVGASYA
-471 TGEALARLVYF
+471 TGDALARLVYF
-482 QADTR
+482 QTDTR

-500 IGQTQNQGLEAT
+500 IGQTENTGLEAT
-512 LRAQWMGNTIKA
+512 LRSQWMGNNIKA
-524 SMVSQDPRNLTLAMP
+524 SMVNQDPRNVTLGMP

-573 SPYASTMLGEYSV
+573 SPYSSTMLGGYSV
-586 WSFYAS
+586 LSFYAS
-592 RKINEGWTARMR
+592 QKIDERWSARVR

-629 LQYSPK
+629 LRYSPK

>member
-1 MKTHNLSVIFMK
+1 MK
-13 NRSICA
+13 NRLIR
-19 PGFAPA
+19 PRGFAPA
-25 LSLLALSLT
+25 VSVLALSLL
-34 VGQAHSLEL
+34 VSQAHSLEL
-43 NPVVISA
+43 NPVVVSA

-66 ITRQDIEKSQAPSL
+66 ITRQEIEKSQAPSL
-80 ADLLQGEAGFEFGRN
+80 ADLLQGETGFEFGRN

-106 RGQNSINVMLLIDG
+106 RGQNSINVVVLIDG

-165 IWTRQGKGQPVAY
+165 IWTRQGKGEPAAY
-178 GSVTLGSRNSNGLH
+178 GSVMLGSRNTYGMH

-204 NVQGGRTS
+204 NVQGGRS
-212 SNGFSAMNPSVNTR
+212 GSDGFSAMIPSMNAR

-231 DAYSNEY
+231 DGYIKEY
-238 VSAKLDKKIGAD
+238 VSAKLDKKIDAD

-261 AKADFDSGSSF
+261 AKADYDSGSSF

-281 LLKSHNDQAGFYA
+281 LLKSHNDQASLYA
-294 RMAVTDDWV
+294 RKAITDHWV

-318 KNGSLL
+318 KNSTLL
-324 IDGTLKG
+324 NDGTLKG

-336 RWFNTVQARMQS
+336 RWFNTVQARTQS
-348 SLSFGIEKSTDHYS
+348 SISFGIDKSIDQYS
-362 ASGSYG
+362 ASGNYG

-410 VSSVQNNNAG
+410 VSSVQNINSG
-420 LLGLGYTLTPAWR
+420 LLGLGYSLTPAWR
-433 LTATVSTGFRAPTAY
+433 LTATVSSGFRAPTAY
-448 EVSTNPQVKSENY
+448 EVSTNTQVKSENY
-461 ASKEVGASYS
+461 ASKEVGASYA
-471 TGEALARLVYF
+471 TGDALARLVYF
-482 QADTR
+482 QTDTR

-500 IGQTQNQGLEAT
+500 IGQTENTGLEAT
-512 LRAQWMGNTIKA
+512 LRSQWMGNNIKA
-524 SMVSQDPRNLTLAMP
+524 SMVNQDPRNVTLGMP

-573 SPYASTMLGEYSV
+573 SPYSSTMLGGYSV
-586 WSFYAS
+586 LSFYAS
-592 RKINEGWTARMR
+592 QKIDERWSARVR

-629 LQYSPK
+629 LRYSPK

>member
-1 MKTHNLSVIFMK
+1 MK
-13 NRSICA
+13 NRWIRSR
-19 PGFAPA
+19 GFVPALSFLA
-25 LSLLALSLT
+25 LSLL
-34 VGQAHSLEL
+34 VGHAHSLEL
-43 NPVVISA
+43 NPVVVSA
-50 TRTEQ
+50 TRIEQ
-55 ALSEVLSSVSV
+55 PLSEVLSSVSV

-106 RGQNSINVMLLIDG
+106 RGQNSINVVLLIDG

-165 IWTRQGKGQPVAY
+165 VWTRQGKGEPAAY
-178 GSVTLGSRNSNGLH
+178 GSVTLGSRNTYGIH
-192 AGVGGTVNDLSF
+192 AGMGGTVNDLSF
-204 NVQGGRTS
+204 NVQGGRS
-212 SNGFSAMNPSVNTR
+212 GSDGFSAMNPSMNAR

-231 DAYSNEY
+231 DGYSKEY
-238 VSAKLDKKIGAD
+238 VSAKLDKKVNSD

-272 AGDKPSDIN
+272 SGDKPSDIN
-281 LLKSHNDQAGFYA
+281 VLKSRNDQAALYA
-294 RMAVTDDWV
+294 RKAITDHWV
-303 SALDFSHSSLGYENT
+303 SALDFAHSSLGYENT
-318 KNGSLL
+318 KNGILL
-324 IDGTLKG
+324 NDGTLKG

-336 RWFNTVQARMQS
+336 RWFNTVQARTQS
-348 SLSFGIEKSTDHYS
+348 SFIFGIDKSIDHYS

-384 KMDRWTFQV
+384 KMDRWTFQA

-410 VSSVQNNNAG
+410 VGSVQNINSG
-420 LLGLGYTLTPAWR
+420 LLGLGYALTPSWR

-448 EVSTNPQVKSENY
+448 EVSTNTQVKSENY
-461 ASKEVGASYS
+461 ASKEVGVSYVA
-471 TGEALARLVYF
+471 GDALARLVYF
-482 QADTR
+482 QTDTR

-500 IGQTQNQGLEAT
+500 IGQTDNKGLEAS
-512 LRAQWMGNTIKA
+512 LRSQWMGNNINV
-524 SMVSQDPRNLTLAMP
+524 SMVNQDPRNVTLGMP
-539 QARRAKTYGSLD
+539 QARRAKTYGSVD

-573 SPYASTMLGEYSV
+573 SPYSSTLLGGYAV

-592 RKINEGWTARMR
+592 RKIDERWTARLR
-604 LENVFD
+604 LENAFD
-610 KQYQLASGY
+610 KSYQLASGY

-629 LQYSPK
+629 LQYSPR